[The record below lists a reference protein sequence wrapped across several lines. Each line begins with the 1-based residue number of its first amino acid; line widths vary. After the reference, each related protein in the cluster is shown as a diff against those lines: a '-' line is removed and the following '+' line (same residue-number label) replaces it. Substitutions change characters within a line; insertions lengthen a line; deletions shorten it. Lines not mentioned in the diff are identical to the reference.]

1 MAQCLIDYLTF
12 SRKLS
17 LQPSLLDYSYY
28 VHLFGLTECN
38 FLEMNGRYGWAHRLY
53 YCGISL
59 YYDGRPD
66 ICLEIS
72 GTGCRTIEEFNP
84 GWDWAS
90 FFRELLPFL
99 ISGEA
104 HVSRLDVAADDTD
117 SILQFKKMFACCQ
130 HRRYIARPRWRIWTN
145 GDEQSIYFGSS
156 ASERRLR
163 IYNKALEQEQEGAW
177 IRCELQMRNDAALS
191 FLLNWLGDSCTR
203 MSGSGPQ
210 LLEIGN
216 IFAGVLMDFLR
227 FTTSS
232 PENHNH
238 RRCDVCSWWL
248 RFLGSVE
255 SCRQIY
261 LPARSYS
268 LPRVQSFLDR
278 QASSSLKLWL
288 EANNG
293 DWEDIKAMVEGASLN
308 RRQMELLKKIEEYG
322 DKMVTL

>member
-1 MAQCLIDYLTF
+1 MARCLIDYLTF
-12 SRKLS
+12 SSKVF
-17 LQPSLLDYSYY
+17 DYRYY
-28 VHLFGLTECN
+28 VEKFSLSDVQ
-38 FLEMNGRYGWAHRLY
+38 FLEMNGRYGWLNRLY
-53 YCGISL
+53 YRGISFL
-59 YYDGRPD
+59 FGGRED
-66 ICLEIS
+66 ICVEIS
-72 GTGCRTIEEFNP
+72 GTGCRTVEEMNP
-84 GWDWAS
+84 GWDWRS
-90 FFRELLPFL
+90 FFLELLVDF
-99 ISGEA
+99 ENRDA
-104 HVSRLDVAADDTD
+104 HISRLDVAADDTD
-117 SILQFKKMFACCQ
+117 SVLQFKRMYGCCQ
-130 HRRYIARPRWRIWTN
+130 HRRYISRSRWKIWTN
-145 GDEQSIYFGSS
+145 GNEQSIYFGSPS
-156 ASERRLR
+156 SERRLR

-227 FTTSS
+227 FTTSP

-255 SCRQIY
+255 CCRQIY
-261 LPARSYS
+261 LPERSYS

-288 EANNG
+288 QANNG

-308 RRQMELLKKIEEYG
+308 KRQVELLRKIEEYG